1 MAKGKLDEM
10 VGGIIEEFL
19 VRESAK
25 AVLDNAEAKIEL
37 TVNCDGET
45 AKGSIS
51 YEGNGGGYLYAAYV
65 LLSETMKRSG
75 IDEIDHFLKII
86 KGIDDLIKKDDDE
99 EEEKEEEEEVEE
111 RSTSD

>member
-10 VGGIIEEFL
+10 VGGLIEEFV

-25 AVLDNAEAKIEL
+25 AVLDNAEAKVEL

-45 AKGSIS
+45 ARGSIS

-65 LLSETMKRSG
+65 LLSELMKNSDV
-75 IDEIDHFLKII
+75 DEIDHFLKII
-86 KGIDDLIKKDDDE
+86 KDIDDLTKKPDDDE
-99 EEEKEEEEEVEE
+99 AENEDKTEAEE
-111 RSTSD
+111 TAD